1 MGCDDLE
8 LWCSKEV
15 NVESVLCPMYKA
27 SFSVWLCRFS
37 VSFIVRLMKWTG
49 WRPLPVF
56 RNNSAESPSRKL
68 ASTLKT
74 IGLAGLRYG
83 IVLFTCYACFQLLK
97 CFILFCSPFELSI
110 FVVGQLSQG
119 CG

>member
-27 SFSVWLCRFS
+27 SFSVWLYRFS
-37 VSFIVRLMKWTG
+37 VAVIVRLMKWTG

-56 RNNSAESPSRKL
+56 RNKSAESPSRKL
-68 ASTLKT
+68 ASTLTT
-74 IGLAGLRYG
+74 IGLAGLRYA

-97 CFILFCSPFELSI
+97 CFILFSSPFELCI
-110 FVVGQLSQG
+110 FVGQLSQG